1 MSQAFKPQITK
12 AYEVGIKAGFF
23 GGSVRFNVAGFY
35 NRITDRQQ
43 AITTAAGAFLI
54 ETYDATLKG
63 LEVEFSWRA
72 LRGLTFWGNG
82 SLNDG
87 EYAKS
92 AAGGSLDGNELP
104 VFPKYQFSAGFD
116 GDVAVGPGKLIL
128 GADYTSRDRYF
139 STADNLAIG
148 AVGKQD
154 FLNGYVGYERA
165 RWKFQVN
172 GKNLLNQA
180 GSQTGFGFSVIQPR
194 FAIDPRTVLG
204 TVRYS
209 F

>member
-1 MSQAFKPQITK
+1 MPRRYASP
-12 AYEVGIKAGFF
+12 
-23 GGSVRFNVAGFY
+23 
-35 NRITDRQQ
+35 
-43 AITTAAGAFLI
+43 AA
-54 ETYDATLKG
+54 
-63 LEVEFSWRA
+63 R
-72 LRGLTFWGNG
+72 R
-82 SLNDG
+82 
-87 EYAKS
+87 
-92 AAGGSLDGNELP
+92 
-104 VFPKYQFSAGFD
+104 QFSVGFD

-154 FLNGYVGYERA
+154 FLNGYVGYELA

-172 GKNLLNQA
+172 GKNLLDQG
-180 GSQTGFGFSVIQPR
+180 GSQTGFGFSLIQPR

-204 TVRYS
+204 TIRYS